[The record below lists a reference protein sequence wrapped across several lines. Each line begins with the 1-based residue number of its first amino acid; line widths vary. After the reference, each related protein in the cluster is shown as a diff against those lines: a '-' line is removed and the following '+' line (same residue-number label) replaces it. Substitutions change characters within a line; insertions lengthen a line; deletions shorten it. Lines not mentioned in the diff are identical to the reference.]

1 MSRSLWVEGTKW
13 FCKSINSVFSNIKS
27 KSQSSTTGHIPHS
40 RASLLFLHMKPRLN
54 HELVCTH
61 PFLAHR
67 KIRKGKNLI
76 CSVFTTIVHFEEET
90 TGQLYFHLALGFTY
104 ETERLF
110 WDHELFWMFSWP
122 ELGFFFFLVFTFPP
136 GSVAHG
142 LFVKSTPPLKC
153 FELPGTLLSSPSP
166 LNCFPA
172 LPQDYSLLWDD
183 F

>member
-122 ELGFFFFLVFTFPP
+122 ELGFFFFFSFYFSTWFSCTWFICQINAFSEMLWIPWHSPFFPEP
-136 GSVAHG
+136 SELFSSTATG
-142 LFVKSTPPLKC
+142 L
-153 FELPGTLLSSPSP
+153 
-166 LNCFPA
+166 
-172 LPQDYSLLWDD
+172 
-183 F
+183 